1 MVSSRIAAS
10 SSFRSIIPLLCG
22 AGVGHFEAF
31 ALQLTAG
38 IQNRFMLGFAGDDVL
53 AFFLIKVGCTLDRRG
68 CRIQSHQR

>member
-22 AGVGHFEAF
+22 AVGHFEAF
-31 ALQLTAG
+31 ALQLTTG

-53 AFFLIKVGCTLDRRG
+53 AFF
-68 CRIQSHQR
+68 